1 MDDSLITSVALPA
14 ALAAIMVTLGLSLTI
29 DDFKRVAAR
38 PRGVFIGMANLLLVS
53 PLLAFAIA
61 ELLDLPTLLA
71 VGLVLLGASPG
82 GTMANFLTHLARGE
96 TALSV
101 TITAVSSVLALFVV
115 PLYLGLAIDHFNAEL
130 ENEFEMISIVVK
142 VFAITTVPLAIGMV
156 VRAKQTDWAIA
167 HEERAKRLALALFVG
182 VVVAVVATEH
192 DVVRDNFA
200 EVAGA
205 TLLLNVLAMTI
216 SFSVSK
222 AARLDDRQ
230 ATAVALE
237 LGIHNNALAIAIATP
252 IDPALAV
259 PAAVYASFMFITGG
273 AFARFMSRRNA
284 LADGTIE
291 GA

>member
-38 PRGVFIGMANLLLVS
+38 PRGVFIGMANLLLIS

-101 TITAVSSVLALFVV
+101 TITAVSSVCALVVV
-115 PLYLGLAIDHFNAEL
+115 PLYLGLAIDHFNADL
-130 ENEFEMISIVVK
+130 ENEFEMLSIVTK
-142 VFAITTVPLAIGMV
+142 VFAITTVPLAIGMF
-156 VRAKQTDWAIA
+156 VRAKRTAWAIA
-167 HEERAKRLALALFVG
+167 HEERAKRLALGLFVAA
-182 VVVAVVATEH
+182 VVAVVITES

-200 EVAGA
+200 EVAAA
-205 TLLLNVLAMTI
+205 TFLLNVLAMTI
-216 SFSVSK
+216 SFCVSK
-222 AARLDDRQ
+222 AARLGDRQ

-252 IDPALAV
+252 IDPELAV

-273 AFARFMSRRNA
+273 AFARLMSRRNA
-284 LADGTIE
+284 VAET
-291 GA
+291 A